1 MYGLEHEFS
10 RVIKSP
16 IGLICNHIE
25 TSYSMS
31 DIQIGNDYSL
41 WSDDSSPAT
50 SAMEMNVTPTLV
62 TSVLALLSIDLYRIC
77 PSQK

>member
-1 MYGLEHEFS
+1 
-10 RVIKSP
+10 
-16 IGLICNHIE
+16 
-25 TSYSMS
+25 MS

-62 TSVLALLSIDLYRIC
+62 TSVLALLSIGLYRTR